1 MQAGHGSYW
10 CQFNFDPVLPALISI
25 PFCPPSP
32 KTTFPWAM
40 GVGPVGSKSQRRSPD
55 KVSRRGSEE
64 EFGISAPA
72 RVTIRLIISS
82 SFRSVSNCHAGVRP
96 TQSCGTRGHTC
107 QCPCS
112 LPRRRLPWRLRP
124 LLQRAPSA
132 PTAAKLTVAVAV
144 SAPAAAQP
152 SPKAQSSASAAAW
165 PATEGRSAPAAA
177 TPWTR
182 PPVVPAET
190 PTSRSLV

>member
-1 MQAGHGSYW
+1 MEVTGAS
-10 CQFNFDPVLPALISI
+10 LISI
-25 PFCPPSP
+25 PSFCPLP
-32 KTTFPWAM
+32 KNDISMGDGCGSRGVEIPAKVTRQGFEEGLRGGIWNFCRLHASQFALLFP
-40 GVGPVGSKSQRRSPD
+40 RC
-55 KVSRRGSEE
+55 
-64 EFGISAPA
+64 SAPSQTA
-72 RVTIRLIISS
+72 
-82 SFRSVSNCHAGVRP
+82 HAGVRP

-152 SPKAQSSASAAAW
+152 SPKAQSSASAAAR

-182 PPVVPAET
+182 PPVVAET